1 MNDPIRKFVIKEPGH
16 DDREVALVE
25 GAMTIGRSRS
35 CTVRIE
41 DPAASRI
48 HCNVDVQGDQ
58 VWLTD
63 NNSTIGTQLNQK
75 KISGKVSLADGDV
88 ITVGVATLQCVLPS
102 AEGAEEEAQSQGGET
117 RMAPPGMAE
126 RAAPAAQE
134 ERDTGGMMFEGTRM
148 LDASELRGLKAGT
161 AEEPTRKKSLLG
173 VVMVLVLLG
182 GLGLFVSMDQDA
194 GSRPTTIDVIDNDYA
209 FRLRIP
215 DTWSKVKVADALVAY
230 RGPESEGEPQLV
242 VYADRHRDN
251 SITPMRI
258 GFTDFIPTLR
268 GTPRELTLAGQR
280 KMTLNDVEVMF
291 FGYGRTGRQ
300 GKGIYLLNGEDRIFV
315 EVESSRDQYLTWS
328 DRFSTILQSFTL
340 FRVQQSFDLEPVD
353 KAIRERALADP
364 VKLLA
369 DAQYQYNLGAELL
382 RKRTVKLENTYR
394 AVQSFSTAARMTY
407 ALSTRPELYE
417 KAVTELLHAQGLFNE
432 NVKNQNFEIT
442 LAYRQREFD
451 TVYWEALKLMQMVP
465 EKAHPAYQEAQNWLK
480 RVPAVNRR

>member
-1 MNDPIRKFVIKEPGH
+1 MNDPIRKFVIKEPGQ
-16 DDREVALVE
+16 DDRDVALVE

-63 NNSTIGTQLNQK
+63 NASTIGTQLNQK
-75 KISGKVSLADGDV
+75 KITGKVSLADGDI
-88 ITVGVATLQCVLPS
+88 ITVGVATLRCVLP
-102 AEGAEEEAQSQGGET
+102 AAGGVEDEAMSHGGET

-126 RAAPAAQE
+126 RAAPAVQE

-161 AEEPTRKKSLLG
+161 AEEPTRKKSVLG
-173 VVMVLVLLG
+173 IVMVLILLG
-182 GLGLFVSMDQDA
+182 GLGLFVSMDQDT
-194 GSRPTTIDVIDNDYA
+194 GSRPTTIDVIDNDFA

-251 SITPMRI
+251 SVTPMRI
-258 GFTDFIPTLR
+258 GFEDFAPTLR
-268 GTPRELTLAGQR
+268 GTPREWTLAGQR
-280 KMTLNDVEVMF
+280 KMMLNDVAVMF
-291 FGYGRTGRQ
+291 FGYSRPGRQ
-300 GKGIYLLNGEDRIFV
+300 GKGIYLLNGEDRIVV
-315 EVESSRDQYLTWS
+315 EVESSRDQYLAWS

-340 FRVQQSFDLEPVD
+340 FRTQQSFDLEPVD
-353 KAIRERALADP
+353 RAIRERALADP
-364 VKLLA
+364 AKLLV
-369 DAQYQYNLGAELL
+369 DAQGQYDLGVELL
-382 RKRTVKLENTYR
+382 RKRHVKLENTYR
-394 AVQSFSTAARMTY
+394 AVQSFATAARMTY
-407 ALSTRPELYE
+407 ALSNRPELYE

-432 NVKNQNFEIT
+432 SVKNQNFEIT